1 MPSQF
6 ITTPV
11 RFSYLFARSPKT
23 TKKGESYGAMLIIPK
38 SDKALIKQ
46 IKDALQTA
54 FEEGRDTLKIK
65 SSVEK
70 LPSNITTTFYDGD
83 IERPDD
89 PACENAYYLNVSSNR
104 KIDVVDKNRLPID
117 DPDEIYSGM
126 YGRALIQFKA
136 YNNESKGI
144 TCYLNGIQKTKEG
157 PRLDG
162 TVDVTKAFD
171 DGFEDDSAEDDDFMD

>member
-1 MPSQF
+1 MPSKI

-11 RFSYLFARSPKT
+11 RFSYLFARSP
-23 TKKGESYGAMLIIPK
+23 KKGESYGAMLIIPK

-46 IKDALQTA
+46 IKDALQVA
-54 FEEGRDTLKIK
+54 FEEGRDTLKVK

-70 LPSNITTTFYDGD
+70 LPANIDTVFYDGD
-83 IERPDD
+83 IGRPDD
-89 PACENAYYLNVSSNR
+89 PACENAYYLNTSSNR
-104 KIDVVDKNRLPID
+104 KIDVVDKNRMPID
-117 DPDEIYSGM
+117 DLDEIYSGM
-126 YGRALIQFKA
+126 YGRAILQFKA

-162 TVDVTKAFD
+162 TIDVTKAFD
-171 DGFEDDSAEDDDFMD
+171 DGFEAEKADDDDFMD